1 VYYALAFLSKEFEAY
16 KTARFSFEKLNTLLF
31 PIEWQEKIDY
41 ETLAIRAKPYTDKD
55 NILQVC
61 YRCLNTNPLINAK
74 GDKCTTCSYTFI
86 RSPISNEVLP
96 LTEFVPKNLS
106 DNQAIDL
113 IRSNKN
119 LFNNKKTE

>member
-1 VYYALAFLSKEFEAY
+1 MAFLSKEFEAF
-16 KTARFSFEKLNTLLF
+16 KTARYSFEKLNTLIF
-31 PIEWQEKIDY
+31 PLEWQEKIDY

-55 NILQVC
+55 TILQVC
-61 YRCLNTNPLINAK
+61 YRCSNTNPLINPK

-96 LTEFVPKNLS
+96 LTEFRPKGIEVNK
-106 DNQAIDL
+106 AIEL

-119 LFNNKKTE
+119 LFNKKQE